1 MHPHRIRLR
10 GPWDCEPLSSGED
23 GMERRRF
30 RRRFGYPGRID
41 DYERVWLTCAGV
53 VGSASVWLNGQLL
66 GQDEQVPDF
75 EYEVTTLL
83 KPRNEVVVEAQAP
96 ADSGV
101 PGEVAMEVRRTAFL
115 RAVRVR
121 SEREGDIAR
130 LHVSGHVV
138 GSAGRPLELYVVLD
152 RSTVAYGMA
161 EASPE
166 GRAFALT
173 SDDLAP
179 ERWQGAGHA
188 VRVDL
193 VDAAS
198 VWYTVEQAVD
208 FSAA

>member
-10 GPWDCEPLSSGED
+10 GPWECEPLASGED
-23 GMERRRF
+23 VPQRRRF

-41 DYERVWLTCAGV
+41 DYERVWLTFAGV

-66 GQDEQVPDF
+66 GRDEHSADF
-75 EYEVTTLL
+75 EYEVTALL

-96 ADSGV
+96 AESGV

-115 RAVRVR
+115 RAVRIRV
-121 SEREGDIAR
+121 EREGDIAR
-130 LHVSGHVV
+130 LHVSGQIV
-138 GSAGRPLELYVVLD
+138 GTAERPLEVYVVLD
-152 RSTVAYGMA
+152 RSTVAYA
-161 EASPE
+161 VADATPE

-179 ERWQGAGHA
+179 ARWQGAGHA

-208 FSAA
+208 F